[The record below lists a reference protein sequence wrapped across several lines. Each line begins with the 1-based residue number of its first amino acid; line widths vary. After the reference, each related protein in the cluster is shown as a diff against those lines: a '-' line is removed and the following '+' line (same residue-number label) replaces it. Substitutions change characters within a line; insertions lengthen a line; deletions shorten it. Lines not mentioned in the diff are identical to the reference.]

1 MKTLI
6 YIGGI
11 YHIAFALFHLLF
23 WRLFDWNND
32 LKALSLINRN
42 VMQIMNLRL
51 IFVFLVFAYV
61 SFFHAN
67 ELLTTKIGK
76 VLLFAIAL
84 FWFLRAV
91 EQRVFFGL
99 KTNLSIAFFVIF
111 LFGSAIYFYPALF

>member
-11 YHIAFALFHLLF
+11 YHVAFAIFHLLF
-23 WRLFDWNND
+23 WRLFDWKND
-32 LKALSLINRN
+32 LKSLSFINRN
-42 VMQIMNLRL
+42 VIQILNLRL
-51 IFVFLVFAYV
+51 IYVALVFAYI
-61 SFFHAN
+61 SFFHAGD
-67 ELLTTKIGK
+67 LLTTKIGK
-76 VLLFAIAL
+76 VLLLAIGL

-99 KTNLSIAFFVIF
+99 KTSLSIAFFVIF